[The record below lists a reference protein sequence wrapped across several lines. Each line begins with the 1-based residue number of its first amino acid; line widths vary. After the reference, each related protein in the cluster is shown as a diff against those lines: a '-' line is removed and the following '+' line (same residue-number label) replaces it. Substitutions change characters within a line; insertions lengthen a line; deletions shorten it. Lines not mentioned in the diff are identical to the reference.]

1 MPVMSIAG
9 HLVGSHTE
17 PPFANGDRKVKCKG
31 LKGTDGQWSVKLLWS
46 KFSQPG
52 ASVTLVGGYNENRSV
67 GSAQYT
73 FADTA
78 YQELIH
84 CAMSVGSDDNCIN
97 VQIRGFRQN
106 RVNRLAVNKKGGCI
120 YP

>member
-1 MPVMSIAG
+1 MSIAG

-73 FADTA
+73 FADAA
-78 YQELIH
+78 YQKLIH
-84 CAMSVGSDDNCIN
+84 RAVSVGADYDHIDI
-97 VQIRGFRQN
+97 QIRGFLQN
-106 RVNRLAVNKKGGCI
+106 RVNRLAVNKKGGRI

>member
-1 MPVMSIAG
+1 M
-9 HLVGSHTE
+9 L
-17 PPFANGDRKVKCKG
+17 
-31 LKGTDGQWSVKLLWS
+31 
-46 KFSQPG
+46 G
-52 ASVTLVGGYNENRSV
+52 ASATLVGGYNENRFA
-67 GSAQYT
+67 GSLQYT
-73 FADTA
+73 FADAT

-84 CAMSVGSDDNCIN
+84 RAVSVGADDNQID

>member
-1 MPVMSIAG
+1 LTGSTQEPTYAFTCPSGRNRHIPVMSIAG

-73 FADTA
+73 FADAA
-78 YQELIH
+78 YQKLIH
-84 CAMSVGSDDNCIN
+84 RAVSVGADYDHID
-97 VQIRGFRQN
+97 I
-106 RVNRLAVNKKGGCI
+106 
-120 YP
+120 